1 MIQGTIK
8 HYVISE
14 APLLFTEINPKK
26 PTIVLMLDIFIVS
39 INECKFLD
47 LRLLKEIQ
55 ILGW

>member
-8 HYVISE
+8 HYVRSE

-47 LRLLKEIQ
+47 
-55 ILGW
+55 